1 MLSPITPHIAEELWK
16 LMNPNSSIL
25 SQKWPEINEEIL
37 KDKKIVMAVQI
48 NGKLK
53 NTIEIGPKEIA
64 NKSLQEN
71 KALAL
76 DNIKK
81 AILNREPKK
90 IIVIPG
96 RVINIVL

>member
-1 MLSPITPHIAEELWK
+1 
-16 LMNPNSSIL
+16 
-25 SQKWPEINEEIL
+25 
-37 KDKKIVMAVQI
+37 MAVQI

-53 NTIEIGPKEIA
+53 NTIEIAPKEIT

-71 KALAL
+71 KALGL

-81 AILNREPKK
+81 AILNKDPKK

>member
-1 MLSPITPHIAEELWK
+1 MYVKNHPLRIPPFTV
-16 LMNPNSSIL
+16 
-25 SQKWPEINEEIL
+25 QL
-37 KDKKIVMAVQI
+37 KCCRGKKKFV
-48 NGKLK
+48 KTLK
-53 NTIEIGPKEIA
+53 NTIEIGPKEIS

-81 AILNREPKK
+81 AILNKEPKK

>member
-1 MLSPITPHIAEELWK
+1 MLSPIAPHIAEELWK

-25 SQKWPEINEEIL
+25 CQKWPKINEEIL
-37 KDKKIVMAVQI
+37 KEKNIVMAVQI

-53 NTIEIGPKEIA
+53 NTIEISPKEIA

>member
-1 MLSPITPHIAEELWK
+1 
-16 LMNPNSSIL
+16 MNPNSSIL
-25 SQKWPEINEEIL
+25 SQKWPEINEAIL
-37 KDKKIVMAVQI
+37 KDKKIIMAVQI

-53 NTIEIGPKEIA
+53 NTIEIAPKEIT

-71 KALAL
+71 KALGL

-81 AILNREPKK
+81 AILNKEPKK